1 MAVVENEREELREE
15 LKFVKSMS
23 SDRIISL
30 QRSYESEK
38 QLKEYALEE
47 VSTLIEKLSVAQAKI
62 QVLLFEQ
69 TDLTKQINARD
80 QHLTR
85 YC

>member
-47 VSTLIEKLSVAQAKI
+47 VSTLVEKLSVAQAKI